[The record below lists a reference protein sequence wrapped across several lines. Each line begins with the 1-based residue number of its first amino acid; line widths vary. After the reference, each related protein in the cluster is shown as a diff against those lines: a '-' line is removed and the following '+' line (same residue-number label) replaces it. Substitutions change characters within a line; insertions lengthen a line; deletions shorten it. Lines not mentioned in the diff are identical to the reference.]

1 LARTSLQCR
10 ECKKEYETAFKYVC
24 DDCFGPL
31 DVKYDFPTLTKDT
44 FSNREQTYWRYFE
57 LLPIENKSNI
67 VSIGAGMTPLTKAE
81 NLGKKLGLNNLY
93 IKNDSVNPTFSFKDR
108 PAGVAISKAKELG
121 LTAVGCA
128 STGNLASA
136 TAAHA
141 AAAGLPCHV
150 FAPSNIEMAKIAQAL
165 SYGANY
171 IAVDGTYDDANRIA
185 AQIGDSTG
193 NLASA
198 TAAHAAA
205 AGLPC
210 HVFAPSNIEMAKIA
224 QALSYGANY
233 IAVDG
238 TYDDANRIAAQIG
251 DSKGIGVVNINMRSH
266 YVEGSKT
273 FSYEVA
279 EQLDWQ
285 VPDQLIVPVGSGAML
300 NAICKGFEELQTV
313 SLLDDVSNMHMI
325 AAQPHGCAPIVDAFK
340 KNTKEVIPVE
350 NPDTVAKSLAI
361 GDPGDGRYVLK
372 RLEQYNGFAEE
383 CNNQEIL
390 DAILLLAQTE
400 GIFTEPAGGVSI
412 SILQKMV
419 EQGKI
424 DKNDKVVCYVTG
436 NGLKATES
444 IMQVLSKPTVYKPNI
459 NEISAVVQ

>member
-1 LARTSLQCR
+1 MVRTYLQCR
-10 ECKKEYETAFKYVC
+10 ECKKEFETAFKYIC

-31 DVKYDFPTLTKDT
+31 DVKYNFPTVNKNT
-44 FSNREQTYWRYFE
+44 FSNREKTYWRYFE
-57 LLPIENKSNI
+57 FLPIEDKANI
-67 VSIGAGMTPLTKAE
+67 ISIDAGFTPLTRAKS
-81 NLGKKLGLNNLY
+81 LGEKIGLKNLY

-108 PAGVAISKAKELG
+108 PAGVAISKAKEFG
-121 LTAVGCA
+121 LSAVGCA

-141 AAAGLPCHV
+141 A
-150 FAPSNIEMAKIAQAL
+150 K
-165 SYGANY
+165 
-171 IAVDGTYDDANRIA
+171 
-185 AQIGDSTG
+185 G
-193 NLASA
+193 NF
-198 TAAHAAA
+198 
-205 AGLPC
+205 PC

-251 DSKGIGVVNINMRSH
+251 DSKGIGIVNINMRSH

-273 FSYEVA
+273 LAYEVA
-279 EQLDWQ
+279 EQLDWT

-300 NAICKGFEELQTV
+300 NAICKGFEELQSV
-313 SLLDDVSNMHMI
+313 SLLNSVSNMHMI

-340 KNTKEVIPVE
+340 QNSNDVIPVE
-350 NPDTVAKSLAI
+350 RPHTVAKSLAI

-372 RLEQYNGFAEE
+372 RLKQYNGYAEE
-383 CNNQEIL
+383 ANDKEIL
-390 DAILLLAQTE
+390 DAIILLAKTE

-412 SILQKMV
+412 SVLQKMV

-424 DKNDKVVCYVTG
+424 DRNDTVVCYVTG

-444 IMQVLSKPTVYKPNI
+444 IMEVLQKPTTLKADISEV
-459 NEISAVVQ
+459 SAVVN

>member
-10 ECKKEYETAFKYVC
+10 ECKKEYPSTFKYIC
-24 DDCFGPL
+24 DECFGPL
-31 DVKYDFPTLTKDT
+31 DVKYDFPTITKDT
-44 FSNREQTYWRYFE
+44 FTNRENTYWRYFE
-57 LLPIENKSNI
+57 LLPIEDKKNI
-67 VSIGAGMTPLTKAE
+67 VSIDAGFTPLTKAE
-81 NLGKKLGLNNLY
+81 NLGKALGLNNLY
-93 IKNDSVNPTFSFKDR
+93 IKNDSVNPTYSFKDR
-108 PAGVAISKAKELG
+108 PAGVAISKAKEFG

-141 AAAGLPCHV
+141 AKGGFACHV
-150 FAPSNIEMAKIAQAL
+150 FAPSNIEM
-165 SYGANY
+165 
-171 IAVDGTYDDANRIA
+171 
-185 AQIGDSTG
+185 
-193 NLASA
+193 
-198 TAAHAAA
+198 
-205 AGLPC
+205 P
-210 HVFAPSNIEMAKIA
+210 KIA

-251 DSKGIGVVNINMRSH
+251 DSKGIGIVNINMRSH

-273 FSYEVA
+273 LGYEVA
-279 EQLDWQ
+279 EQLAWQ

-313 SLLDDVSNMHMI
+313 NLLGNVSNMHMI

-340 KNTKEVIPVE
+340 KNSKEVIPVE
-350 NPDTVAKSLAI
+350 SPDTVAKSLAI

-372 RLEQYNGFAEE
+372 RLAQYNGFAEE

-390 DAILLLAQTE
+390 DAIILLAKTE

-412 SILQKMV
+412 SVLQKMV

-444 IMQVLSKPTVYKPNI
+444 IMSVLKKPETMKA
-459 NEISAVVQ
+459 EISEIAAVVG